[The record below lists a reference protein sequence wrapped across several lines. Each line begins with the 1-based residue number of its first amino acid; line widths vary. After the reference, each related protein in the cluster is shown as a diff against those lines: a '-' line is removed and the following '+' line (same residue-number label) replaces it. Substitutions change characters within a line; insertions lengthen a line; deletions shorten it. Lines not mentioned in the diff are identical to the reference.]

1 MPKKGPSPQ
10 GAPSEPEQDS
20 AGIRLEDL
28 EQHISERIHQLSDSG
43 SFESPFGSPEQPGRG
58 SDSFVSAFEPF
69 DVFDYP
75 MHGDPESLQSAYRDV
90 SRSYQE
96 RAELLNGIHDL
107 SDLVTESIR
116 QLGIRL
122 SMLEERLDG
131 LSGQRTEELEKSVR
145 EVKILLK
152 ESQKVLKEASER
164 WAALP
169 AQDSDKPSAQ
179 VITELQ
185 KHVLALEERI
195 DRNST
200 DVKKALEERVVS
212 VHNQLSTHFKNLEK
226 EARDHFNRS
235 LFSLAIL
242 VIVILFVA
250 GALIVNTMDRMCTY
264 LTQSMDSLR
273 SHIDQMNIPL
283 PPLPGSP
290 PGSFPR

>member
-1 MPKKGPSPQ
+1 MPKQGPSPQ
-10 GAPSEPEQDS
+10 GAPPEPEQDS
-20 AGIRLEDL
+20 GGIRLEDL
-28 EQHISERIHQLSDSG
+28 EQHISERINQLADSG
-43 SFESPFGSPEQPGRG
+43 SFESPFGSPEQPGP
-58 SDSFVSAFEPF
+58 SSNSFVSAFEPF

-75 MHGDPESLQSAYRDV
+75 IHGDPESLQAAYREV

-96 RAELLNGIHDL
+96 TAELLKGIHDL
-107 SDLVTESIR
+107 TDLVTESIR

-131 LSGQRTEELEKSVR
+131 LSDERTDELEKLVR
-145 EVKILLK
+145 EIKISLK
-152 ESQKVLKEASER
+152 ESQKLLKEAGER
-164 WAALP
+164 SAASP
-169 AQDSDKPSAQ
+169 AMVPDKSSAQ
-179 VITELQ
+179 IITELQ

-195 DRNST
+195 DRNSA
-200 DVKKALEERVVS
+200 DVKKALEERIGS
-212 VHNQLSTHFKNLEK
+212 VCDLVGSHFKVLEK
-226 EARDHFNRS
+226 EARDYLNRN

-283 PPLPGSP
+283 PPLPGGP
-290 PGSFPR
+290 PGRFPR

>member
-10 GAPSEPEQDS
+10 GEPSEPEQNS
-20 AGIRLEDL
+20 GGIRLEDL
-28 EQHISERIHQLSDSG
+28 EQHISERINQLADSG
-43 SFESPFGSPEQPGRG
+43 SFESPFASPEQSGSG

-75 MHGDPESLQSAYRDV
+75 IHGDPESLQAAYREV

-96 RAELLNGIHDL
+96 TAELLKGIHDL
-107 SDLVTESIR
+107 TDLVTESIR

-131 LSGQRTEELEKSVR
+131 LSGERTDELEKSVR
-145 EVKILLK
+145 EVKTLLK
-152 ESQKVLKEASER
+152 ESQRILKEASER
-164 WAALP
+164 WASSP
-169 AQDSDKPSAQ
+169 ASAADKSSAQ

-185 KHVLALEERI
+185 KHVLSLEERI
-195 DRNST
+195 DRNSA

-212 VHNQLSTHFKNLEK
+212 VYEQVSAHFKVLEK

-283 PPLPGSP
+283 PPLPGNP
-290 PGSFPR
+290 PGRFPR